1 MTIIGMHASYP
12 LASPLLLSSSL
23 LLIHDLGDSCKHGWG
38 GVQGSSVMKPQVRL
52 CERGSATPDFRLNV
66 KPAVSEQRPRC
77 HNVTLKEQFREG
89 RAPARAKVSPASK
102 KTNPKAEGRRRHL
115 HDWDLLWATIL
126 RRGVIDCGGGI
137 DFPSLSGEG
146 VALRPSEDG
155 KLAT

>member
-12 LASPLLLSSSL
+12 LVSPLLLSSSL

-38 GVQGSSVMKPQVRL
+38 VQGWNLRFASASGAQRL
-52 CERGSATPDFRLNV
+52 QTFGSMSNLQCQNSDLAATTSPWRSNFAKEELPLV
-66 KPAVSEQRPRC
+66 PR
-77 HNVTLKEQFREG
+77 
-89 RAPARAKVSPASK
+89 SPLQEK
-102 KTNPKAEGRRRHL
+102 KTTKNESRRQKETLTWLGSFVSHYSS
-115 HDWDLLWATIL
+115 A
-126 RRGVIDCGGGI
+126 GVIDCGGGI